1 MLNQPLLDKLAQ
13 LRLTDVK
20 EALKEQMS
28 NTKYQDLAFEDRLGL
43 LIDYELTRRSDRR
56 LKRQI
61 KQASFREKAT
71 ISDLDMSAKRGI
83 DRKLIF
89 SLTQGFWINQHL
101 NVIITG
107 ATGVGKTYLGCALG
121 RSACEQ
127 GTSVRYFKTSRL
139 LHEIEGCHVDGSW
152 GKFLDKLAKI
162 QLIIFDD
169 WFRDTLNV
177 KQTRN
182 LLEVFDDRWQKGSV
196 ILISQLPIENWHSR
210 MQDPTLA
217 DAVLDR
223 IIHNAYKID
232 MKGESR
238 RKMKFNKDHIKT

>member
-1 MLNQPLLDKLAQ
+1 MLNQPIFDKLIQ
-13 LRLTDVK
+13 LRLTGVK
-20 EALKEQMS
+20 DALKEQMS
-28 NTKYQDLAFEDRLGL
+28 NSKYQDLAFEDRLGL

-56 LKRQI
+56 LKRQLN
-61 KQASFREKAT
+61 QASFREKAT
-71 ISDLDMSAKRGI
+71 ISDFDMSPKRGI

-89 SLTQGFWINQHL
+89 SLAQGFWINEHL
-101 NVIITG
+101 NVIISG

-127 GTSVRYFKTSRL
+127 GASVRFFKTSRL
-139 LHEIEGCHVDGSW
+139 LHEIECCHADGSW

-162 QLIIFDD
+162 QLIILDD
-169 WFRDTLNV
+169 WFRDTLNL

-196 ILISQLPIENWHSR
+196 IIISQLDSEDWHSR

-217 DAVLDR
+217 DALLDR
-223 IIHNAYKID
+223 IIHNSYKIK
-232 MKGESR
+232 MEGESQ
-238 RKMKFNKDHIKT
+238 RKLKTKKLLDE